1 MKGIRLVIALLATAA
16 VAFTGMTGVN
26 ITAAQAASY
35 DTEINAAAVIPAA
48 DMPDDPY
55 YAKQWALPL
64 MQDLAP
70 AAGNQEIIVAVLDS
84 GIDLAHEDLAGK
96 ITEGVNFTGSKTEY
110 DIQGHGTHIA
120 GILAANINNHTGIA
134 GAAPN
139 AKLLNVK
146 VVEDNGMVWPSN
158 AAKGIVWAVDHGARV
173 INMSFAIPT
182 GSDKLAEAVKYAAEH
197 GVILV
202 AASGNHVKS
211 LTYPAA
217 YPEVIAVAA
226 LNPDSTPWAGSSDNA
241 RVDAYAPGVEI
252 YSTVPGNRYEYKSG
266 SSMATAYVSA
276 LAALTLGGY
285 SDAADE
291 DGRISA
297 EVISSLKTFSVTVAK
312 N

>member
-1 MKGIRLVIALLATAA
+1 MKGTKSLIALLATTA
-16 VAFTGMTGVN
+16 VALTGMAGVN
-26 ITAAQAASY
+26 TTAASAESNVPSAYSAVAS
-35 DTEINAAAVIPAA
+35 PAA

-55 YAKQWALPL
+55 YANQWALPL
-64 MQDLAP
+64 MQGLP
-70 AAGNQEIIVAVLDS
+70 AAAGTREIIVAVLDS

-96 ITEGVNFTGSKTEY
+96 VAESVNFSGSKTEY
-110 DIQGHGTHIA
+110 DVQGHGTHIA

-139 AKLLNVK
+139 ARLLNVK

-173 INMSFAIPT
+173 INMSFALST
-182 GSDKLAEAVKYAAEH
+182 GSDKLAEAVKYAAAR
-197 GVILV
+197 GVIMV

-217 YPEVIAVAA
+217 YPDVIAVAA
-226 LNPDSTPWAGSSDNA
+226 LNPDSTPWAGSSGNA
-241 RVDAYAPGVEI
+241 HIDAYAPGVEI
-252 YSTVPGNRYEYKSG
+252 YSTTPGNRYEYKSG

-276 LAALTLGGY
+276 LAALTLGGL
-285 SDAADE
+285 SDAGAD
-291 DGRISA
+291 GSA
-297 EVISSLKTFSVTVAK
+297 GDEVIDSLKTFSVTVAK